1 MELSQDEERLGT
13 HIEEQVKDTE
23 IGDEA
28 ERPGEDLVV
37 RDGDDSLFG
46 VRAGGGDGRQ
56 EL

>member
-1 MELSQDEERLGT
+1 MELSQDEERLGS

-37 RDGDDSLFG
+37 RDGGDSLFG

>member
-1 MELSQDEERLGT
+1 MELSQDEERLGS
-13 HIEEQVKDTE
+13 HIEEQVEDTE

-37 RDGDDSLFG
+37 RNGGDSLFC
-46 VRAGGGDGRQ
+46 RCAGGGDGRQ

>member
-1 MELSQDEERLGT
+1 MELPQDEERLGS
-13 HIEEQVKDTE
+13 HIEEQVEDTE

-37 RDGDDSLFG
+37 RNGGDSLFG
-46 VRAGGGDGRQ
+46 RCAGGGDGRQ